1 MELSDEIFA
10 WPEMAAIETAGDMRA
25 SQPAARQLYFIRLV
39 AMSLSGTRFL
49 DGKHF
54 SRMCGCSRKAQA
66 AIAVWDTCIRIG
78 ILEDDG
84 HGYTMTRWLESKTRE
99 NLHADAPV
107 LVGTCN
113 DMPEGRNSR
122 QRQKQAAKNGIDG
135 NTGGTGIQDAP
146 PNGRFRVRD
155 NIMLN
160 AVELAGIRAV
170 HGDETERVLDEVSD
184 WIRRKGASPR
194 NVAAIVEGW
203 GHGGTEKDTSR
214 RRHPLEGVDLSL
226 ILNTEG
232 ARK

>member
-1 MELSDEIFA
+1 MELSEEMFA
-10 WPEMAAIETAGDMRA
+10 WPEMAMIETDGEMRG
-25 SQPAARQLYFIRLV
+25 SLPAARQLYFIRLV
-39 AMSLSGTRFL
+39 AMSLSGLRFT
-49 DGKHF
+49 DGDHF
-54 SRMCGCSRKAQA
+54 ARLCRCARRSATARS
-66 AIAVWDTCIRIG
+66 VWDTCVRMG

-84 HGYTMTRWLESKTRE
+84 HGYSMARWLESKTRE
-99 NLHADAPV
+99 NLHADASV
-107 LVGTCN
+107 SVVTCN
-113 DMPEGRNSR
+113 DMPDGRNSR
-122 QRQKQAAKNGIDG
+122 QSQKQAAKNGIDG
-135 NTGGTGIQDAP
+135 NAGGTEIQDAM

-160 AVELAGIRAV
+160 ASELAGIRAA

-203 GHGGTEKDTSR
+203 GHGGTERETSR

-226 ILNTEG
+226 VLNTEG